1 MTKQEK
7 HNTIWSRMFDFFRI
21 LISFLVYS
29 ILIVGYLLCLVRY
42 DGFLSSFRTTLLSS
56 ITVFLLTLFIPAI
69 LIVLINSYILG
80 PVSDLLFTYFYI
92 RIDLKTRIRFKDT
105 FTLYKVFHP
114 FSKEMVWFPFNEYA
128 NLPQDEKQDY
138 LIYYAKK
145 CKKEGN
151 PMQPNLPDENL

>member
-1 MTKQEK
+1 
-7 HNTIWSRMFDFFRI
+7 MFDFFRI

-29 ILIVGYLLCLVRY
+29 ILIVGYLFLLIRY
-42 DGFLSSFRTTLLSS
+42 DAFLSSLRTTLISS
-56 ITVFLLTLFIPAI
+56 IIVFLLTLFIPSI

-92 RIDLKTRIRFKDT
+92 RIDLKTHIRFKDT
-105 FTLYKVFHP
+105 FKLFKVFHP

-128 NLPQDEKQDY
+128 ILPQDEKQDY

-145 CKKEGN
+145 CKKEKN
-151 PMQPNLPDENL
+151 PKQSNLPEEN